1 MKDLVHQKKKIK
13 FSKAKTNF
21 CLNLQQNGVSSYL
34 FANGKE
40 IDKLKANSG
49 SVDFPPQFCLGSISG
64 KFSYTEAEEVI
75 FSIDY
80 GNIMI
85 DDILDI
91 NKYLMKKNDIV

>member
-40 IDKLKANSG
+40 IDKLKANNG
-49 SVDFPPQFCLGSISG
+49 SADFPPQFCLGSISG